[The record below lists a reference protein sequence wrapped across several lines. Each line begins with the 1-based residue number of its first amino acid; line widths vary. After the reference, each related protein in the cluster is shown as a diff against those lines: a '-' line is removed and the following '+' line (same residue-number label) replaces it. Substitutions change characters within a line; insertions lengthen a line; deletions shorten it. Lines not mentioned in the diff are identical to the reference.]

1 MTNTT
6 SNAYALNIKQ
16 CVDLICAIGHKRT
29 IILEGL
35 MGNAKS
41 SMAAMVAKRTGM
53 RRIMFDCSNKDLS
66 DLMCPWPDKEKGCV
80 EFLPNA
86 EFGLHLNEPSV
97 ICFDEIGKAP
107 PSLKNPLNGVMLERE
122 LCGQAFHPDT
132 IMFATT
138 NKGVEGL
145 GDLMQAHTRNRVMV
159 VQVKPV
165 TSDELA
171 VFGINEGWDPI
182 VLGFIKEF
190 PQVLESFEDVKN
202 PDDNLYINHPQ
213 AVGRDACTT
222 PRSLHAASDLLKLRD
237 TIDQQT
243 LTGALIGT
251 VGASAA
257 MDMMAFVSLAD
268 QLPTI
273 EAIKNDPSNAKVPDN
288 ASAICMV
295 VFRLLATLDG
305 SCSRAYMTY
314 IVRLSKEAQGMFVNG
329 ARAAD
334 YRQRDVLTSEKLF
347 TTWCVENAYMFSAD
361 K

>member
-1 MTNTT
+1 MTNAT
-6 SNAYALNIKQ
+6 SNMYSLNIKQ
-16 CVDLICAIGHKRT
+16 CVELICAIGHKRT

-41 SMAAMVAKRTGM
+41 SMAAMVAKRM
-53 RRIMFDCSNKDLS
+53 DIRRIMFDCSNKDLS
-66 DLMCPWPDKEKGCV
+66 DLMCPWPNKEKGCV

-122 LCGQAFHPDT
+122 LCGQPFHPET
-132 IMFATT
+132 VMFATT

-145 GDLMQAHTRNRVMV
+145 GDLMQAHTRNRVIV

-165 TSDELA
+165 TSEEL
-171 VFGINEGWDPI
+171 VTFGINEGWDSI

-190 PQVLESFEDVKN
+190 PQVLQSFEDVKN

-222 PRSLHAASDLLKLRD
+222 PRSLHAASDLLKLRGTLDHD
-237 TIDQQT
+237 T
-243 LTGALIGT
+243 LSGALIGT
-251 VGASAA
+251 IGAAAA

-268 QLPTI
+268 QLPTL
-273 EAIKNDPSNAKVPDN
+273 EAIKTDPTNAKVPDN
-288 ASAICMV
+288 ASATCMV
-295 VFRLLATLDG
+295 VFRLLATLDRG
-305 SCSRAYMTY
+305 CANSYMTY
-314 IVRLSKEAQGMFVNG
+314 LVRLSKEAQGMFANG
-329 ARAAD
+329 VRSAD
-334 YRQRDVLTSEKLF
+334 YKQGDVLTTNKLF
-347 TTWCVENAYMFSAD
+347 TQWCMENAYMFSAD